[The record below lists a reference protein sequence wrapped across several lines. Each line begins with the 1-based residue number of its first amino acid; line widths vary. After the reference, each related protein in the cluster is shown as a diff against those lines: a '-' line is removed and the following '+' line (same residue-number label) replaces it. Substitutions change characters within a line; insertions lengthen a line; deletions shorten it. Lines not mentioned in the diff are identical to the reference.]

1 MSPLFLAQLFGVYL
15 VIEGLVLLF
24 RQAFVRREISAL
36 MHNEGLRLFAG
47 FLILIMGLV
56 LVLTHNVWEW
66 SYEGVIT
73 LVSWIVVLK
82 SCMYLFFDQ
91 KTLNRVTRWFDTKG
105 WYRFA
110 GIVALLLGLYLSSVG
125 FGWML

>member
-1 MSPLFLAQLFGVYL
+1 MDSLFLAQLFGMYMIV
-15 VIEGLVLLF
+15 EGLVLVF

-47 FLILIMGLV
+47 FLILLMGLV

-73 LVSWIVVLK
+73 LILWVIVLK
-82 SCMYLFFDQ
+82 SCMYLFLSQ
-91 KTLNRVTRWFDTKG
+91 KSLSRMTRWFDTKG
-105 WYRFA
+105 WYQTT
-110 GIVALLLGLYLSSVG
+110 GVIVLLLGLYLSSVG
-125 FGWML
+125 FGWM